1 VHRSI
6 LTPET
11 QGPGESTSNLP
22 QANNTNASLR
32 NQEVLSH
39 SCKATWGT
47 QVSIQPNLE
56 ASSSAT
62 FATTANGMR
71 PLSRPPVRANPQA
84 RNNVQLKEGDD
95 LLSIF
100 REQFSPRFP
109 FIIIPPNLSSSELQ
123 AQKPWLHKAITV
135 VASQGNRTRQL
146 ELAKEIASEV
156 ALAMLLRSER
166 SLDMLESLIIFNAWL
181 VHPQSMSGIVF

>member
-1 VHRSI
+1 
-6 LTPET
+6 
-11 QGPGESTSNLP
+11 
-22 QANNTNASLR
+22 
-32 NQEVLSH
+32 
-39 SCKATWGT
+39 
-47 QVSIQPNLE
+47 
-56 ASSSAT
+56 
-62 FATTANGMR
+62 MR
-71 PLSRPPVRANPQA
+71 PLSRPPVRSNPQA
-84 RNNVQLKEGDD
+84 GNNVQLKEGDD

-123 AQKPWLHKAITV
+123 AQKPWLYKAITV

-166 SLDMLESLIIFNAWL
+166 SLDMLESLIIFNAWF